1 MGKGKKRKQQKPW
14 CFYCDREFQSEKILL
29 DHQKA
34 RHWKCDHCRKQL
46 DSTQGLV
53 THVLQV
59 HKENLTK
66 VPNAKEGRNSVEF
79 KVWGMEG
86 IPDEFM
92 TDDDRAS
99 KRRREVDALP
109 KSADAP
115 AIPIPTVPPM
125 VGGPPMMPGYWGPMV
140 PPMGAPYPPYGPPP
154 GFRGPPP
161 PGGPMPYPPPG
172 GPGAPPF
179 MGRGPPPGVAPMPLG
194 PRGGGPPGT
203 VAPPGP
209 PGPPGPGAGP
219 GPAGPPPATTS
230 TPASPPSTRER
241 DEE

>member
-1 MGKGKKRKQQKPW
+1 MVTFVCRCITVSLYISSLTEGQVPLPPHHIAQQPRSTDVQRPTSS
-14 CFYCDREFQSEKILL
+14 CLSLL
-29 DHQKA
+29 IETMIMAD
-34 RHWKCDHCRKQL
+34 
-46 DSTQGLV
+46 V
-53 THVLQV
+53 
-59 HKENLTK
+59 N
-66 VPNAKEGRNSVEF
+66 RNF
-79 KVWGMEG
+79 
-86 IPDEFM
+86 
-92 TDDDRAS
+92 
-99 KRRREVDALP
+99 
-109 KSADAP
+109 
-115 AIPIPTVPPM
+115 
-125 VGGPPMMPGYWGPMV
+125 